1 MPLLE
6 PPDDPL
12 RIARDPAA
20 PLVDRLNA
28 FEDLF
33 ESEVG
38 DTDLIRARN
47 LERRYG
53 LFQLYLKFEGSNP
66 TGTHKDRIA
75 FAQVADALR
84 RGFDTVCV
92 ASCGNFGVAVAQA
105 AERAGLRSIVVIP
118 ERYHTRREPELAG
131 LGAHVL
137 RAGEDYER
145 SVVVSRE
152 HAEKIGAYDANPG
165 GANAPIQLRAYG
177 EIAYELY
184 DELRDAPRAVAVPV
198 SNGTTLAGIHRGF
211 ASLHRRGKTSKLPAM
226 VGGSSYRKNP
236 IVRSWTQGLATCED
250 LSPAAV
256 HETAINEPLINWN
269 AIDGDLALAAI
280 RATGG
285 YAGDVSD
292 RRMQQMSKELREA
305 QGLDVLPA
313 ATAGLCALLALHAE
327 HPLPPDR
334 YVAVLTGRNDT

>member
-1 MPLLE
+1 MSLLE

-28 FEDLF
+28 FDDLF

-47 LERRYG
+47 LERKYG

-66 TGTHKDRIA
+66 TGTQKDRIA

-105 AERAGLRSIVVIP
+105 AVRAGLRSVVFIP
-118 ERYHTRREPELAG
+118 EPYHTRRGDELAA
-131 LGAHVL
+131 LGAQVK
-137 RAGEDYER
+137 RAGNDYEG
-145 SVVVSRE
+145 SVVIARE
-152 HAEKIGAYDANPG
+152 HAEKAGAYDANPG
-165 GANAPIQLRAYG
+165 GVNASIQLRAYG
-177 EIAYELY
+177 EIGYEIY
-184 DELRDAPRAVAVPV
+184 DDLRDAPRAVAVPV
-198 SNGTTLAGIHRGF
+198 SNGTTLAGVHRGF
-211 ASLHRRGKTSKLPAM
+211 ASLHRRGKTSKIPAM

-236 IVRSWTQGLATCED
+236 IVHAWTNRLPHCED
-250 LSPAAV
+250 LLPEV
-256 HETAINEPLINWN
+256 VRETPTNEPLINWH
-269 AIDGDLALAAI
+269 AIDGDLALTAI
-280 RATGG
+280 RSTGG

-292 RRMQQMSKELREA
+292 RRMQQMAREIREA